1 MFSSWNYELHRQI
14 IRKFRRMKVYSFFR
28 YNIWGVDLA
37 DMSKLSKHNKEIKHL
52 LCAIDSLSK
61 DTWVVL
67 LKDKREI
74 AAANAFPK

>member
-1 MFSSWNYELHRQI
+1 
-14 IRKFRRMKVYSFFR
+14 MKVYSFFR

-67 LKDKREI
+67 LKDKRKI

>member
-1 MFSSWNYELHRQI
+1 
-14 IRKFRRMKVYSFFR
+14 MKVYSFFR

-37 DMSKLSKHNKEIKHL
+37 DMSKLSKHNKEIEHL